1 MTEKEWVCLRDN
13 LENTDVN
20 PKDMKTMHTDRETD
34 YRKINRKEKGEGK
47 GENGIQ
53 VQKAERENDK

>member
-1 MTEKEWVCLRDN
+1 MCLRDN
-13 LENTDVN
+13 LENTDMN
-20 PKDMKTMHTDRETD
+20 PKDMKTVHTDRETD